1 LRIFIIANLVAK
13 IETLL
18 LEGPFDAI
26 CSATIIYHA
35 MNKNNLP
42 PYEHV
47 RGIVERAVRSSLTK
61 IEDSERKLKVLEIL
75 PEVSNNRWIYDM

>member
-1 LRIFIIANLVAK
+1 MSNLVAK

-26 CSATIIYHA
+26 CSATVIYHT
-35 MNKNNLP
+35 MNKNNLS
-42 PYEHV
+42 PYEYV

-75 PEVSNNRWIYDM
+75 PEVSINR

>member
-1 LRIFIIANLVAK
+1 MANLVAK
-13 IETLL
+13 IKTLL

-26 CSATIIYHA
+26 CSATVIYHT

-47 RGIVERAVRSSLTK
+47 RGIVERTVRLSLTK
-61 IEDSERKLKVLEIL
+61 IEDSKQKIKVLEIL
-75 PEVSNNRWIYDM
+75 PEVSNNR

>member
-1 LRIFIIANLVAK
+1 MANLVVK
-13 IETLL
+13 IESLL
-18 LEGPFDAI
+18 LEGSFDAI
-26 CSATIIYHA
+26 CSATVIYHT

-42 PYEHV
+42 LYEHV

-75 PEVSNNRWIYDM
+75 PEVSNNR

>member
-1 LRIFIIANLVAK
+1 
-13 IETLL
+13 
-18 LEGPFDAI
+18 
-26 CSATIIYHA
+26 

-61 IEDSERKLKVLEIL
+61 IEDSERKLKVVEIL
-75 PEVSNNRWIYDM
+75 PEVSNNR